1 MAQMEMPIIHR
12 LSDASVD
19 RFQVQFLFCELAAN
33 GC

>member
-1 MAQMEMPIIHR
+1 MPIIHR

-19 RFQVQFLFCELAAN
+19 RFQVQFLFRELDAN

>member
-1 MAQMEMPIIHR
+1 MPIIHR